1 MKLLSRVRLFATP
14 KTVAY
19 QAPPSMGFSRE
30 EYWSGL
36 PFPSPGDLP
45 EPGIE
50 PGSPA
55 FQADGLTSEPP
66 GKPVVLNYE
75 SYWIIATSFP
85 NKIWCWNINYWTLA
99 SFYRETKGLNFPGSL
114 AGKESACSEGDPS
127 SIPGLR
133 RSPGEEKRLPTPVFW
148 PGEFNGLY
156 SPRGLRVRHDW
167 STFTFTFQRTV
178 RLSTHSD
185 VFRTGNEYVWCY
197 SAMFSTRKQMFF
209 LEIITDIYVHWS
221 SEC

>member
-1 MKLLSRVRLFATP
+1 MSEVSQSCLTLCDPLDCSLPGSSLHGILQGRVLEW
-14 KTVAY
+14 VAI
-19 QAPPSMGFSRE
+19 SFSRGSS
-30 EYWSGL
+30 WARDGTWVSCI
-36 PFPSPGDLP
+36 PGRRFNLWATR
-45 EPGIE
+45 EARCAKL
-50 PGSPA
+50 S
-55 FQADGLTSEPP
+55 
-66 GKPVVLNYE
+66 YE

-133 RSPGEEKRLPTPVFW
+133 RSPGGEKRLPTPVFW

-167 STFTFTFQRTV
+167 STLTFTFQRTEW
-178 RLSTHSD
+178 LSTHSD

-209 LEIITDIYVHWS
+209 
-221 SEC
+221 